1 MTVHETF
8 AGSSGAVRW
17 PTLFSPF
24 RIGSRTVPNR
34 FVSSPHATGWGHG
47 GLLTRAEVEYQ
58 VRKAAGGAGLVM
70 TFGSASVDPG
80 SVASYGSISLWD
92 ERNDD
97 LLRELADRV
106 HEHGALIMSQMTHM
120 GRRGNSLHPGVALK
134 AASDV
139 PEEVHREVPAVFTEE
154 ELAVLVG
161 RFGQAA
167 RRLMD
172 LGWDGAEVTSYGGHL
187 IEQFFDP
194 NVNIRTDRYGGS
206 LENRVRFGREV
217 LQAVREATSED
228 FLVGF
233 RMTGDQMLPRGGM
246 SPDELVE
253 VAQAMTADG
262 AVDLLSIS
270 LGTGYTPQTTAVFVP
285 SDALPENV
293 AGEMAGRMRSAT
305 GVPVLVAGR
314 ILNAEMAERA
324 LTENGVDLVAMTRAI
339 IADPDLPRKSA
350 AGITPRPCISLNEGR
365 IGRLYQGLPVSCSI
379 NPGIRE
385 PELDLSE
392 ALKQSEASKQEGPRR
407 RIVVIGGGVAGAEA
421 AYRAAERG
429 SEVILLERTERLGG
443 RAELAGRRPGRERW
457 ALYLDWLAEQL
468 KSTGV
473 DVRLGVEPTVEDVL
487 ALSPDVVVLATGS
500 VPRWPAWSANAPT
513 PVLDADDVVANTPQ
527 PDGPGKTVM
536 LVDNEGGFVAP
547 TAAEALA
554 SSGWSVR
561 IATRFTSVAAYV
573 DPTQIWWVR
582 RRLKQAG
589 IEFVES
595 VTLEHDGSA
604 WSLLDLESEETRSA
618 GQVDLVVYAG
628 PRRSLDE
635 LSDGLTA
642 AQPDLEVVRIGDA
655 LAPRTL
661 LDATAEGARAG
672 AASVRPDL
680 PAEEP
685 ASLSAG

>member
-1 MTVHETF
+1 MTVHDTF
-8 AGSSGAVRW
+8 SGSPGALRW

-24 RIGSRTVPNR
+24 QIGRRTVLNR
-34 FVSSPHATGWGHG
+34 IVSTPHATGWGHG
-47 GLLTRAEVEYQ
+47 GLLTQAEVEYQ
-58 VRKAAGGAGLVM
+58 VRKAAGGTGLVM
-70 TFGSASVDPG
+70 TFGSAAVDPT
-80 SVASYGSISLWD
+80 SAASYGSISLWD

-97 LLRELADRV
+97 LLRELAERV

-120 GRRGNSLHPGVALK
+120 GRRGNSLLSGVALK
-134 AASDV
+134 AASDL
-139 PEEVHREVPAVFTEE
+139 PEGVHREVPAVFTEN

-161 RFGQAA
+161 RFGHAA

-194 NVNIRTDRYGGS
+194 NINTRTDRYGGS

-217 LQAVREATSED
+217 LQAVRESTSED

-233 RMTGDQMLPRGGM
+233 RMTGDQMLPSGGM

-262 AVDLLSIS
+262 TVDLLSIS
-270 LGTGYTPQTTAVFVP
+270 LGTGATARTTSIFVP
-285 SDALPENV
+285 GDALPENV
-293 AGEMAGRMRSAT
+293 AGAMGGRMRSAT

-314 ILNAEMAERA
+314 ILNPEVAERA

-339 IADPDLPRKSA
+339 IADADLPRKSA
-350 AGITPRPCISLNEGR
+350 AGITPRPCISLNEGC
-365 IGRLYQGLPVSCSI
+365 IGRLYQGLPMWCSV
-379 NPGIRE
+379 NPGVRE
-385 PELDLSE
+385 PELDL
-392 ALKQSEASKQEGPRR
+392 LPEASKQEGPTR

-429 SEVILLERTERLGG
+429 SEVVLLERSERLGG

-457 ALYLDWLAEQL
+457 ALYLDWLAERL
-468 KSTGV
+468 KTTDV
-473 DVRLGVEPTVEDVL
+473 DVRLGVEPTVDDVL
-487 ALSPDVVVLATGS
+487 AFSPDVVVLATGS
-500 VPRWPAWSANAPT
+500 APRRPAWATKAPT
-513 PVLDADDVVANTPQ
+513 PVIDADDVVANTPQ
-527 PDGPGKTVM
+527 PEGSGQTAM
-536 LVDNEGGFVAP
+536 LVDEEGGFVAA

-554 SSGWSVR
+554 SAGWSVR

-589 IEFVES
+589 IEFIES
-595 VTLEHDGSA
+595 VAPEHDGSA
-604 WSLLDLESEETRSA
+604 WSLIDLESDETLPA
-618 GQVDLVVYAG
+618 GQVDLVIYAG

-635 LSDGLTA
+635 LSDRLTA
-642 AQPDLEVVRIGDA
+642 AQPDLEVVRVGDA

-661 LDATAEGARAG
+661 LDAVAEGARAG
-672 AASVRPDL
+672 AAWHKPDR

>member
-8 AGSSGAVRW
+8 SGSSGALRW

-24 RIGSRTVPNR
+24 EIGSRTVLNR
-34 FVSSPHATGWGHG
+34 IVSSPHATGWGHG

-58 VRKAAGGAGLVM
+58 VRKAAGGTGLVM
-70 TFGSASVDPG
+70 TFGSAAVDPN
-80 SVASYGSISLWD
+80 SAASYGSISLWD

-97 LLRELADRV
+97 LLRELAERV

-120 GRRGNSLHPGVALK
+120 GRRGNSLLSGVALK
-134 AASDV
+134 AASDL
-139 PEEVHREVPAVFTEE
+139 PEDVHREVPAVFTED

-194 NVNIRTDRYGGS
+194 NINTRTDRYGGS

-233 RMTGDQMLPRGGM
+233 RMTGDQMLFRGGM

-253 VAQAMTADG
+253 VAQAVTAG
-262 AVDLLSIS
+262 GTVDLLSIS
-270 LGTGYTPQTTAVFVP
+270 LGTGATPRTTSIFVP
-285 SDALPENV
+285 GDALPENV
-293 AGEMAGRMRSAT
+293 AGAMGGRMRSAT

-314 ILNAEMAERA
+314 ILTPDMAERA

-339 IADPDLPRKSA
+339 IADADLPRKIA
-350 AGITPRPCISLNEGR
+350 AGVTPRPCISLNEGC
-365 IGRLYQGLPVSCSI
+365 IGRLYQGLPMWCSV
-379 NPGIRE
+379 NPGVRE
-385 PELDLSE
+385 PELDELP
-392 ALKQSEASKQEGPRR
+392 EASRQEGAR

-421 AYRAAERG
+421 AHRAAARG
-429 SEVILLERTERLGG
+429 SEVILMERTERLGG

-468 KSTGV
+468 KTTGV

-500 VPRWPAWSANAPT
+500 GPRWPAWAANAPT
-513 PVLDADDVVANTPQ
+513 PVIDADEVVAKTPR
-527 PDGPGKTVM
+527 PEGPRTDVM
-536 LVDNEGGFVAP
+536 LVDEEGGFVAA

-554 SSGWSVR
+554 SAGWSVR

-589 IEFVES
+589 IEFVTS
-595 VTLEHDGSA
+595 VTPEHDGSA
-604 WSLLDLESEETRSA
+604 WSLIDLESDETRPA

-642 AQPDLEVVRIGDA
+642 AQPDLEVVKIGDA

-661 LDATAEGARAG
+661 LDAVAEGGRAG
-672 AASVRPDL
+672 AAWHKPDR

>member
-1 MTVHETF
+1 MTVHDTF
-8 AGSSGAVRW
+8 SGSPGALRW

-24 RIGSRTVPNR
+24 QVGKRTVLNR
-34 FVSSPHATGWGHG
+34 IVSTPHATGWGHG
-47 GLLTRAEVEYQ
+47 GLLTRKEVEYQ
-58 VRKAAGGAGLVM
+58 VRKAAGGASLVM
-70 TFGSASVDPG
+70 TFGSAAVDPQ
-80 SVASYGSISLWD
+80 SAASYGSISLWD

-97 LLRELADRV
+97 LLRELAERV

-120 GRRGNSLHPGVALK
+120 GRRGNSLLSGVALK
-134 AASDV
+134 AASDL
-139 PEEVHREVPAVFTEE
+139 PEGVHREVPAVFTED

-161 RFGQAA
+161 RFGHAA

-194 NVNIRTDRYGGS
+194 NINTRTDRYGGS

-217 LQAVREATSED
+217 LQAVRESTSED

-233 RMTGDQMLPRGGM
+233 RMTGDQMLPSGGM

-262 AVDLLSIS
+262 TVDLLSIS
-270 LGTGYTPQTTAVFVP
+270 LGTGATARTTSIFVP
-285 SDALPENV
+285 GDALPENV
-293 AGEMAGRMRSAT
+293 AGAMGGRMRSAT

-314 ILNAEMAERA
+314 ILNPDVAERA

-339 IADPDLPRKSA
+339 IADADLPRKSA
-350 AGITPRPCISLNEGR
+350 AGITPRPCISLNEGC
-365 IGRLYQGLPVSCSI
+365 IGRLYEGLPMWCSV
-379 NPGIRE
+379 NPGVRE
-385 PELDLSE
+385 PELDL
-392 ALKQSEASKQEGPRR
+392 LPEASKQEGPTR

-429 SEVILLERTERLGG
+429 SEVVLLERTERLGG

-457 ALYLDWLAEQL
+457 GLYLDWLSEQL
-468 KSTGV
+468 KRTGV
-473 DVRLGVEPTVEDVL
+473 DVRLGVEPTVDDVL
-487 ALSPDVVVLATGS
+487 AFSPDVVVLATGS
-500 VPRWPAWSANAPT
+500 TPRRLAWATNAPT
-513 PVLDADDVVANTPQ
+513 PVIDADDVVANTPQ
-527 PDGPGKTVM
+527 PEGSGQTAM
-536 LVDNEGGFVAP
+536 LVDEEGGFVAA

-554 SSGWSVR
+554 SAGWSVR
-561 IATRFTSVAAYV
+561 IATSFTSVAAYV

-589 IEFVES
+589 IEFVEA
-595 VTLEHDGSA
+595 VAPEHDGSA
-604 WSLLDLESEETRSA
+604 WSLIDLESEETVPA
-618 GQVDLVVYAG
+618 GQVDLVAYAG

-635 LSDGLTA
+635 LSARLIA
-642 AQPDLEVVRIGDA
+642 AQPDLEVVRVGDA

-661 LDATAEGARAG
+661 LDAVAEGARAG
-672 AASVRPDL
+672 AAWHKPDR